1 MGFRCTWLANS
12 PSKKD
17 IKNYGN
23 ELIEVPLIFICSFL
37 CSGQNDVIDSNG
49 SNSDVPDLENSKT
62 AVVYFSA
69 TSNTMRV
76 ASCISTYLSV
86 PLVEI
91 VPKEKYTGDDINY
104 NDSNSRTSRE
114 NADSSIRPE
123 IENAIDADGYDT
135 IILCYPIWFGKAP
148 KILWT
153 FAENTSFDNKTI
165 IPVCTSASSGAGSS
179 AVDLHNLT
187 GKGTWIDAKR
197 FQSSVSDNSVIE
209 YIDSLRL
216 KK

>member
-1 MGFRCTWLANS
+1 MLNKTNVFFL
-12 PSKKD
+12 
-17 IKNYGN
+17 
-23 ELIEVPLIFICSFL
+23 LLLIFICSFS

-62 AVVYFSA
+62 VVVYFSV
-69 TSNTMRV
+69 TTNTRRV
-76 ASCISTYLSV
+76 ANCISAYLSV

-91 VPKEKYTGDDINY
+91 VPKEKYTSDDINY
-104 NDSNSRTSRE
+104 NDNNSRASRE
-114 NADSSIRPE
+114 NVDSFIRPE
-123 IENAIDADGYDT
+123 IENAIDVDGYDT

-153 FAENTSFDNKTI
+153 FAENTNFENKTI

-209 YIDSLRL
+209 YIESLRL

>member
-1 MGFRCTWLANS
+1 MLNKTNVFL
-12 PSKKD
+12 
-17 IKNYGN
+17 
-23 ELIEVPLIFICSFL
+23 LLLLIFICSFS
-37 CSGQNDVIDSNG
+37 CSGQNDVVDGNG

-62 AVVYFSA
+62 AVVYFSV
-69 TSNTMRV
+69 TSNTRRV
-76 ASCISTYLSV
+76 ANCISTYLSV

-104 NDSNSRTSRE
+104 NDSNSRASRE
-114 NADSSIRPE
+114 NADSSLRPE
-123 IENAIDADGYDT
+123 IDNTIDVDGYDT

-153 FAENTSFDNKTI
+153 FAENTNLENKTI

>member
-1 MGFRCTWLANS
+1 M
-12 PSKKD
+12 SK
-17 IKNYGN
+17 I
-23 ELIEVPLIFICSFL
+23 LV
-37 CSGQNDVIDSNG
+37 
-49 SNSDVPDLENSKT
+49 
-62 AVVYFSA
+62 AVFSA
-69 TSNTMRV
+69 SGVTKRV
-76 ASCISTYLSV
+76 GEEIARVSGGDFY
-86 PLVEI
+86 EI

-104 NDSNSRTSRE
+104 NDSNSRASRE